1 MAIFIMIGEGNQTNF
16 KANFSTFL
24 VVIAVGILLYYI
36 LFSLFL
42 FALWM
47 IKKFLGKDFITEWI
61 EKDKR
66 EDTDGTDS

>member
-16 KANFSTFL
+16 KTNFSSFL

-61 EKDKR
+61 ENDKR